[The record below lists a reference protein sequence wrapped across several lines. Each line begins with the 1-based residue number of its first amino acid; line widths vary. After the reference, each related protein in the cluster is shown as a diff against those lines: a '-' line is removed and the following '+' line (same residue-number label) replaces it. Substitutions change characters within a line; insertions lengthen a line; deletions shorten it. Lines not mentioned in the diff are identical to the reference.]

1 VSWVV
6 QLDPSQEAPTSPT
19 VPEKQ
24 GKYNIFHQGW
34 IQPDL
39 VGHQALVKVITGG
52 SETLVSLYTCLT
64 KKSAIAM
71 KVVNSKI
78 AKLFCSHDNFGYLVK
93 YRYIDPVL
101 GLIQN

>member
-1 VSWVV
+1 M
-6 QLDPSQEAPTSPT
+6 DPARSGGSACA
-19 VPEKQ
+19 
-24 GKYNIFHQGW
+24 HQ
-34 IQPDL
+34 
-39 VGHQALVKVITGG
+39 VLVKVITGG